1 MVGCKCILP
10 EIQRSSLP
18 DQIRK
23 TERTG
28 ACGQLAEG
36 GYLMST
42 ALVIA
47 VGYFLVLSVGTS
59 ILLKRKVK
67 SGNDFVTA
75 GGSMAWPLVIAGFV
89 LAPLGSGHTLSLWEA
104 SASMGA
110 SVLWWGIISG
120 GIFVPLFL
128 LWFGPWFRRLNV
140 QTFPEGMGK
149 IFGEKIGWLI
159 SAVFPAQLIGIC
171 IAEITATATAFYA
184 LGNKTI
190 PFAPKVAENL
200 LSFDGLLSLAK
211 GLLSLNCISLAI
223 GFTILYIVAAGLMQ
237 AAWMNIFNAVMLIA
251 GSFLAVFATGSWL
264 SRNGGWESI
273 SDFYAKSG
281 AGWKTSITNFSP
293 DVMFNIIF
301 PCMILLVFMCSAS
314 QAQNQ
319 PILAARSESDIRR
332 GVFWAAFINSMA
344 AYPWVILGLVGMAIP
359 AIGIL
364 DPKLSVPGLAVAI
377 LPPWIVGLLMIALLS
392 ATLST
397 TGGLILATSHIVVHD
412 ILKRAV
418 NPKMSDRTFLILTRI
433 MIIVGSVLVVV
444 PALKLP
450 SIMPVFMWTFS
461 FAIPV
466 FGVYLIGMMWKV
478 NKTAAWTTILAAYA
492 ANFYWTFAHPAW
504 VPPNLTNN
512 VYPTAF
518 ATLLFGVFL
527 NLILPGEPAYLRQ
540 LKEAEQKSK
549 ADALAAK
556 A

>member
-1 MVGCKCILP
+1 
-10 EIQRSSLP
+10 
-18 DQIRK
+18 
-23 TERTG
+23 
-28 ACGQLAEG
+28 
-36 GYLMST
+36 MST

-59 ILLKRKVK
+59 IFLKSKVK
-67 SGNDFVTA
+67 SGSDFVTA
-75 GGSMAWPLVIAGFV
+75 GGSLAWPLVVAGFV

-104 SASMGA
+104 SSQMGA

-159 SAVFPAQLIGIC
+159 SAVFPAQLYGIC

-190 PFAPKVAENL
+190 PFAPKVAEKL
-200 LSFDGLLSLAK
+200 YTFDGLLSLVK
-211 GLLSLNCISLAI
+211 GLFSLNCISLAI
-223 GFTILYIVAAGLMQ
+223 GFTILYILAAGLMQ

-251 GSFLAVFATGSWL
+251 GSFLAVFATSSWL
-264 SRNGGWESI
+264 SGHGGWQSI

-281 AGWKTSITNFSP
+281 DVWKTSITNFSP

-301 PCMILLVFMCSAS
+301 PCLILLVFMCSAS

-344 AYPWVILGLVGMAIP
+344 AYPWVILGLVGMAILG
-359 AIGIL
+359 AGT
-364 DPKLSVPGLAVAI
+364 DPKLSVPGLAI
-377 LPPWIVGLLMIALLS
+377 LALPQWIVGLLMIALLS

-397 TGGLILATSHIVVHD
+397 TGGLILAASHIIVHD
-412 ILKRAV
+412 IFKRAV
-418 NPKMSDRTFLILTRI
+418 HPNMSDKTFLRLTRL
-433 MIIVGSVLVVV
+433 MILVGAFLVVV

-450 SIMPVFMWTFS
+450 YIFSVFMWTFS

-478 NKTAAWTTILAAYA
+478 NKVAAWTTVLAAYA
-492 ANFYWTFAHPAW
+492 ANFYWTFAHPNW
-504 VPPNLTNN
+504 LPSYMSLN
-512 VYPTAF
+512 VYPTTI
-518 ATLLFGVFL
+518 ATVLVGVFM

-540 LKEAEQKSK
+540 LKDAELKSK
-549 ADALAAK
+549 AGALAAK

>member
-1 MVGCKCILP
+1 
-10 EIQRSSLP
+10 
-18 DQIRK
+18 
-23 TERTG
+23 
-28 ACGQLAEG
+28 
-36 GYLMST
+36 MST

-59 ILLKRKVK
+59 FFLRNKVK
-67 SGNDFVTA
+67 SGSDFVTA
-75 GGSMAWPLVIAGFV
+75 GGSLAWPLVMAGFV

-104 SASMGA
+104 SDQMGA

-184 LGNKTI
+184 LGNKSI
-190 PFAPKVAENL
+190 PFAPNVDANL
-200 LSFDGLLSLAK
+200 LSFYGLLSLVK
-211 GLLSLNCISLAI
+211 GLFSLNCISLAI
-223 GFTILYIVAAGLMQ
+223 GFTILYILAAGLMQ

-251 GSFLAVFATGSWL
+251 GSFLAVFATSAWL

-273 SDFYAKSG
+273 SDFYTKSG
-281 AGWKTSITNFSP
+281 TAWKISITNFSP

-301 PCMILLVFMCSAS
+301 PCLILLVFMCSAS

-332 GVFWAAFINSMA
+332 GVFWAAFINSLA

-359 AIGIL
+359 AIAVGGA
-364 DPKLSVPGLAVAI
+364 KLSVPGLAI
-377 LPPWIVGLLMIALLS
+377 LALPQWIVGLLMIALLS

-397 TGGLILATSHIVVHD
+397 TGGLILAASHIVVHD
-412 ILKRAV
+412 IFKRAV
-418 NPKMSDRTFLILTRI
+418 HPKMSDKTFLILTRI
-433 MIIVGSVLVVV
+433 MILVGSFVVV
-444 PALKLP
+444 IPALKLP
-450 SIMPVFMWTFS
+450 YIFSVFMWTFS

-478 NKTAAWTTILAAYA
+478 NKVAAWTTMLAAYA
-492 ANFYWTFAHPAW
+492 ANFFWTFAHPSW
-504 VPPNLTNN
+504 LPSYMSLN
-512 VYPTAF
+512 VYPTTI
-518 ATLLFGVFL
+518 ATVLVGVVM

-549 ADALAAK
+549 ASALAAK